1 MGLRAEFEQYRA
13 IEKEAEDILEK
24 METMGCVTD
33 IVTASSSEYPFTKHK
48 VTISGRNAVEE
59 TKLLQELREKKR
71 KLLKV
76 RQEIEKAP
84 NRIIRMILT
93 KRYVVGME
101 WEKVAKYVPGR
112 NGEDATG
119 DSVRKR
125 AERYLDGLGK

>member
-1 MGLRAEFEQYRA
+1 MREEFEQYRA
-13 IEKEAEDILEK
+13 IEKEVEDILEK
-24 METMGCVTD
+24 LESMDCVTD

-59 TKLLQELREKKR
+59 TKLSLQLREKNA

-76 RQEIEKAP
+76 QKEIERAP
-84 NRIIRMILT
+84 NSIIRMILI

>member
-1 MGLRAEFEQYRA
+1 MRKEFEQYRA
-13 IEKEAEDILEK
+13 IEKEAEDIIEKLEN
-24 METMGCVTD
+24 MGCVTD
-33 IVTASSSEYPFTKHK
+33 IVSASSSEYPFTKHK
-48 VTISGRNAVEE
+48 VTISGKNAVEE
-59 TKLLQELREKKR
+59 TKLILQLREKKAQ
-71 KLLKV
+71 LQKV
-76 RQEIEKAP
+76 QKEIEKAP
-84 NRIIRMILT
+84 NRIIRVILT